1 MTDQH
6 HHGAATGQRQPATKQ
21 GLISFIGAILAITD
35 QTPRTAGTRR
45 RIDATRLPGDAFLK
59 ADFALMAHEL
69 PLIGRLVAN
78 YTLRILAAFK
88 PHQWSCREQRNLV
101 TAALKAKNAMDQLRI
116 AAEAISRRQYP
127 TAPWLVGFEEF
138 SEEKDP
144 FEYLPEL
151 IRIQKA
157 NTAGQGAE
165 HDETK

>member
-1 MTDQH
+1 MNDH
-6 HHGAATGQRQPATKQ
+6 NRGAAPGQRQPDRNQ
-21 GLISFIGAILAITD
+21 GLIDFIGTILAITD

-45 RIDATRLPGDAFLK
+45 RIEATRLPGAPFLK
-59 ADFALMAHEL
+59 ADYALMAHEL

-101 TAALKAKNAMDQLRI
+101 TAALKAKSAMDQLRI
-116 AAEAISRRQYP
+116 AAEAMCRRQYP